1 VSCNIN
7 IDLKLNIHNAAL
19 VREFLF
25 KHTMQDS
32 YEFPGQQTV
41 IIRDFIRQ
49 LDEQI
54 ETELEKSKPVQPDEC

>member
-1 VSCNIN
+1 
-7 IDLKLNIHNAAL
+7 
-19 VREFLF
+19 
-25 KHTMQDS
+25 MQDS